1 MTRQVLWHGSI
12 RRDPRWYPAG
22 AYILPG
28 YWNLERSGFTGW
40 PLDDDIV
47 RSLGD
52 INRNEHWLG
61 VMIACVSHLHLLK
74 NHRYGYQ

>member
-1 MTRQVLWHGSI
+1 MDRFAVIPDGIQQVLISFPGI
-12 RRDPRWYPAG
+12 R
-22 AYILPG
+22 
-28 YWNLERSGFTGW
+28 NLERSGFTGW